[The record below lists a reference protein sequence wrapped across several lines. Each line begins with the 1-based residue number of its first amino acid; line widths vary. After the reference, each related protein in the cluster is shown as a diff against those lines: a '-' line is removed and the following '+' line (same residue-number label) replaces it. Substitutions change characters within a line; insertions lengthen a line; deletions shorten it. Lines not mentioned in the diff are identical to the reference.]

1 MPTPPNIWIVLKIMF
16 FSTIGTVGL
25 LLPILAIPVALFLVF
40 RNTKKNDR
48 KGE

>member
-16 FSTIGTVGL
+16 FSTIGTVGI
-25 LLPILAIPVALFLVF
+25 LLPILVIPVTLFLIF
-40 RNTKKNDR
+40 RSIKKYDR